1 VILLTVQAT
10 QRTRSFLIKFR
21 THDTNGP
28 TDTDVSKQPAV
39 DTRLHCRQSGGIGSD
54 KIPTFTAYKQFSY
67 LSTHLTLTNLPTYL
81 SQSNLCDSF
90 LCPTIHLTTYL
101 HTYSKNATVS
111 RNTVTISQRC
121 DMWHPVKR
129 V

>member
-1 VILLTVQAT
+1 MILRTVQST
-10 QRTRSFLIKFR
+10 QRTCSFLIKFR

-39 DTRLHCRQSGGIGSD
+39 DTRSHCRRSGRIRSD

-67 LSTHLTLTNLPTYL
+67 LLTHLTPTNLPTYL

-101 HTYSKNATVS
+101 HTYSKNAVAS
-111 RNTVTISQRC
+111 RKNVTILHRC
-121 DMWHPVKR
+121 EMWHPVKR